1 MGEIAERLAAARR
14 IERTAESMASGDL
27 TTRPLLNEGAALTG
41 DDACGVEGRVRVLD
55 LSVALV
61 ETVRRQGMRRDRS
74 AEKYCPVFQVC
85 LPYRGIHV
93 WHVGG
98 DDVVAD
104 ANQVLFV
111 IGGESYQLSRPLPGC
126 DAELIITPEFDVLSE
141 LAHANGVPLSGH
153 PLFRRRHGLASPR
166 LQSFRTRFLHWATET
181 PDLDYLAAE
190 EVVLALLRSALQEDG
205 RRSARC
211 GAATA
216 RLIRRTKEFL
226 DAELSGRLLL
236 NDVGRAVGASPAY
249 LTDTFRRVEG
259 ISLHRYLTQL
269 RLARALVELPHA
281 ADLTTLALDV
291 GFSSHSHLSQAFR
304 RAFGC
309 TPSEFRQATRRAVRP
324 SPP

>member
-1 MGEIAERLAAARR
+1 
-14 IERTAESMASGDL
+14 
-27 TTRPLLNEGAALTG
+27 LTG
-41 DDACGVEGRVRVLD
+41 DDAYACDVEGRVQLLD

-61 ETVRRQGMRRDRS
+61 ETVRRHGTHRHRS
-74 AEKYCPVFQVC
+74 AKRYCPVFQVC

-111 IGGESYQLSRPLPGC
+111 TGGESYQLSRPLPGS

-141 LAHANGVPLSGH
+141 LAHANGVSLSGH

-166 LQSFRTRFLHWATET
+166 LQSFRTRFLHWAAGA
-181 PDLDYLAAE
+181 PDRDYLAAE
-190 EVVLALLRSALQEDG
+190 EVVLALLRAALQCDG
-205 RRSARC
+205 RRGGRC
-211 GAATA
+211 ATATA

-226 DAELSGRLLL
+226 DAELSSRLLL
-236 NDVGRAVGASPAY
+236 HDIGRAVGASPAY

-259 ISLHRYLTQL
+259 IPLHRYLTQL

-281 ADLTTLALDV
+281 ADLTTLALDL
-291 GFSSHSHLSQAFR
+291 GFSSHSHMTQAFR
-304 RAFGC
+304 RAFSC
-309 TPSEFRQATRRAVRP
+309 TPSQFRQATRRAVRP
-324 SPP
+324 SPL